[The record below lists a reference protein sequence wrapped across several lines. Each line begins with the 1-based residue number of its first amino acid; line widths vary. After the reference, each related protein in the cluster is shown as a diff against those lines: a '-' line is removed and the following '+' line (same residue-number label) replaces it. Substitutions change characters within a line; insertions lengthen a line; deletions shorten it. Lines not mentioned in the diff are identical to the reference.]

1 MTTKRIQNVYYT
13 VSDMARASAFYRDAL
28 ALTPKFADG
37 ERWTQFD
44 VGGSNFALSSAGESA
59 VDRGAVAVFE
69 AADVAEAE
77 AAVVRSGGTIL
88 ARRDMGS
95 HGLVVTASDPDGN
108 VFQLF
113 GRPK

>member
-1 MTTKRIQNVYYT
+1 MVVNRIQNVYYT

-28 ALTPKFADG
+28 ALTPRFADG

-44 VGGSNFALSSAGESA
+44 VGGANFALSSPDESA
-59 VDRGAVAVFE
+59 VECGAVAVFE
-69 AADVAEAE
+69 VADISEAE
-77 AAVVRSGGTIL
+77 TAVIRSGGTIL

-95 HGLVVTASDPDGN
+95 HGMVVTVSDPDGN
-108 VFQLF
+108 VLQLF

>member
-1 MTTKRIQNVYYT
+1 MTVNRIQNVYYT

-44 VGGSNFALSSAGESA
+44 VGGANFALSSPDESA

-69 AADVAEAE
+69 VADVAEAE
-77 AAVVRSGGTIL
+77 AAVVRSGGAIL

-95 HGLVVTASDPDGN
+95 HGVVVTASDPDGN

-113 GRPK
+113 GRPR